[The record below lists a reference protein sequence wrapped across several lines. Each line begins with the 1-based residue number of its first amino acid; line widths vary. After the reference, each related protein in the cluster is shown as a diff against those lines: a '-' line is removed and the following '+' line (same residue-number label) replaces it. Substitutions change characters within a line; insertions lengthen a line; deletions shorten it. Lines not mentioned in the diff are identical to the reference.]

1 MAAPKIWQSSAAL
14 QISTGSISFICSSA
28 LAYIIKTKKN
38 GLHTPYRRLIFA
50 VSAADMLQSI
60 CFTLGPFLNVSTV
73 PQAFWAVGNVS
84 TCRLDGFL
92 LGLGSTAAPL
102 YTCSLCI
109 YYYCKLQKKMTNENI
124 AYKVER
130 WLHFVILT
138 FVVTTNT
145 YALASNMFNS
155 STTGT
160 FCIYAVTPSGCR
172 QRPDIFGECND
183 SPDPKKLTI
192 FVVMN
197 LVVLPIVS
205 LFGTLVLY
213 AILIYQIVLKEK
225 IFSTKTPKQSE
236 NSITASSPQ
245 PQVQSEKNT
254 VKQEEQYSPEEPTK
268 SSPYQGRSTS
278 HTTKRSIKSSS
289 SFLRNRQ
296 ASRNDNADD
305 TNTIARAYMQEMMA
319 QMFLYSLAFV
329 LTYLIYVIGLVL
341 LLTGKPVSTSH
352 YLTAQALYP
361 LQGLFNIAIYIRP
374 AARVTRIRR
383 PGTSWLKAYLLV
395 IKNGGEALQER
406 TPLVMN
412 FKPPSS
418 VKFGVENNNRL
429 GIEIESCDDVSKE
442 CKYVD
447 SSIQL
452 SRDNAA
458 FNSSEEFFYVKGGE
472 DESAQVDIED
482 AIAGIH
488 HNDLDAIVEDS
499 LDEYSNLDSQ
509 TSSTQM

>member
-1 MAAPKIWQSSAAL
+1 MAAPKIWQTSAAL
-14 QISTGSISFICSSA
+14 QISSGSVSFLSSST
-28 LAYIIKTKKN
+28 LAYMIKTKKN

-50 VSAADMLQSI
+50 VSAADILQSI

-73 PQAFWAVGNVS
+73 PQAFWAVGNTS

-109 YYYCKLQKKMTNENI
+109 YYYCKLQKKMTNEKI

-138 FVVTTNT
+138 FVVATNT

-160 FCIYAVTPSGCR
+160 FCKYAVTPSGCR
-172 QRPDIFGECND
+172 QRPDIFGECNA
-183 SPDPKKLTI
+183 SPDPKSVTI
-192 FVVMN
+192 FNVMN

-205 LFGTLVLY
+205 LFGTLVLF
-213 AILIYQIVLKEK
+213 AILIYQIVVKEK
-225 IFSTKTPKQSE
+225 IFSSKPPKQCE
-236 NSITASSPQ
+236 NKITASSPE
-245 PQVQSEKNT
+245 PQVQSEERT
-254 VKQEEQYSPEEPTK
+254 VKQEEEFSSESRI
-268 SSPYQGRSTS
+268 SSPNQAKNTS
-278 HTTKRSIKSSS
+278 HTTKQSS

-305 TNTIARAYMQEMMA
+305 TNTIANAYRQEMMA
-319 QMFLYSLAFV
+319 QLLLYSLAFV
-329 LTYLIYVIGLVL
+329 LTYLIYVIGIVL
-341 LLTGKPVSTSH
+341 LFTGKPVSTAH
-352 YLTAQALYP
+352 YIIAQTLYP

-383 PGTSWLKAYLLV
+383 PGTSWLKAYFLV

-429 GIEIESCDDVSKE
+429 GMEIESCDDVSKE

-447 SSIQL
+447 SSFQL

-472 DESAQVDIED
+472 GESAQVDIED

-499 LDEYSNLDSQ
+499 VDGFSSLHSQ

>member
-1 MAAPKIWQSSAAL
+1 MAVPKIWQTSAAL
-14 QISTGSISFICSSA
+14 QISSGSVSFICSSA

-38 GLHTPYRRLIFA
+38 GLHSPYRRLIFA
-50 VSAADMLQSI
+50 ISAADMLQSI
-60 CFTLGPFLNVSTV
+60 FITLGPFLTVSTV

-92 LGLGSTAAPL
+92 LALGSTAAPL

-124 AYKVER
+124 AFKVER
-130 WLHFVILT
+130 WLHFIILT
-138 FVVTTNT
+138 FVVATNT
-145 YALASNMFNS
+145 YALASNMFNT

-160 FCIYAVTPSGCR
+160 FCLYAVTPSGCR
-172 QRPDIFGECND
+172 QRPDLFGECNA
-183 SPDPKKLTI
+183 SPDLKSVARIVL
-192 FVVMN
+192 MN

-205 LFGTLVLY
+205 LCGTLVLF
-213 AILIYQIVLKEK
+213 AILIYQIAVKEK
-225 IFSTKTPKQSE
+225 IFSTKPPKQSDKK
-236 NSITASSPQ
+236 IVASSPE
-245 PQVQSEKNT
+245 PQVQL
-254 VKQEEQYSPEEPTK
+254 EERPVEQNGEFSPEK
-268 SSPYQGRSTS
+268 SRNSSSNQGKST
-278 HTTKRSIKSSS
+278 SSS

-305 TNTIARAYMQEMMA
+305 ANTIARAYRQEMMA
-319 QMFLYSLAFV
+319 QMLLYSLAFV

-341 LLTGKPVSTSH
+341 LITGKPVSIPH
-352 YLTAQALYP
+352 YFAAQLLYP

-383 PGTSWLKAYLLV
+383 PGTSWLKAYFLV

-418 VKFGVENNNRL
+418 VKFGVENNNCL
-429 GIEIESCDDVSKE
+429 GMEIESCDDVSKD
-442 CKYVD
+442 CIYVD
-447 SSIQL
+447 SSMLL

-472 DESAQVDIED
+472 GESAQVDIED

-499 LDEYSNLDSQ
+499 VDEYSSLQSQ
-509 TSSTQM
+509 TSNTQI